1 MNVLKKTAGHTLMKK
16 SKKKTTLNVDLDD
29 LKI

>member
-16 SKKKTTLNVDLDD
+16 AKKKPLNVDLDD